1 MKCGLLPLS
10 QTSIRFVGHVGYH
23 DYEGPAVEL
32 DERERLVRDLG
43 PHEALIMRNHGLLTC
58 GATVQQA
65 FNTMYQLELSC
76 RSQVDAMAARTELT
90 MPGENVLAHTAH
102 MYQPGTRRPYGI
114 LEWPAMLRRPR
125 CGAEEHRLPAVLAL
139 RKTTRGGQCRN
150 FCHDCLPPPA
160 RLGARAK
167 RLCRRLPEPP
177 VRLIV
182 PFPPG
187 GSNDVVGRL
196 VAQQLSNQ
204 LGQQVFVDNRGG
216 AGGVIGTEACA
227 TSAPD
232 GYTLCIISIAH
243 AVNPAL
249 HKLNYDP
256 IKSFTPISIFATGPN
271 VLAINPTLPV
281 NSVKELVALA
291 KQKPGELNYAS
302 AGVGS
307 FQHLG
312 GELFKLTAGVNIV
325 HVPYKGGGPAM
336 QDVISGHVKIMFSS
350 LIQTTPFIKSGQLR
364 RWARAA
370 LNAPRFCPMCR
381 RSPKQAC
388 PAMSPTI
395 GGDSPRLPDFRHHC
409 SKGCTRQARPR

>member
-1 MKCGLLPLS
+1 MPTLLSRLIAAVMLLIPLAAGALA
-10 QTSIRFVGHVGYH
+10 Q
-23 DYEGPAVEL
+23 DYPN
-32 DERERLVRDLG
+32 R
-43 PHEALIMRNHGLLTC
+43 
-58 GATVQQA
+58 
-65 FNTMYQLELSC
+65 
-76 RSQVDAMAARTELT
+76 
-90 MPGENVLAHTAH
+90 
-102 MYQPGTRRPYGI
+102 
-114 LEWPAMLRRPR
+114 
-125 CGAEEHRLPAVLAL
+125 
-139 RKTTRGGQCRN
+139 
-150 FCHDCLPPPA
+150 
-160 RLGARAK
+160 
-167 RLCRRLPEPP
+167 P

-196 VAQQLSNQ
+196 VAMQLSTQ

-227 TSAPD
+227 TAAPD

-350 LIQTTPFIKSGQLR
+350 LIQTTPFIKSGQLKALGTGGAKR
-364 RWARAA
+364 SSVLPDVPTIAEAGVPGYVADNWWGLAAPAGLPGPLAEKLYAASQVALKSPELLAAFEREGAAPVTMSTAEFGEYVKGEIAKWARVVKEG
-370 LNAPRFCPMCR
+370 NI
-381 RSPKQAC
+381 QA
-388 PAMSPTI
+388 
-395 GGDSPRLPDFRHHC
+395 
-409 SKGCTRQARPR
+409 Q